1 MRLLFADYYLMD
13 GASIFPIL
21 ALDLKEGDKVLDVCA
36 APGGKALA
44 ALQTLMPGV
53 LIAND
58 RVPSRVNR
66 LRNVFKQFFADMG
79 QWKGRISLTQHDAR
93 HIQDKDYFDKVY

>member
-1 MRLLFADYYLMD
+1 MD

-21 ALDLKEGDKVLDVCA
+21 ALDLKEGDKVLDMCA

-53 LIAND
+53 LVAND
-58 RVPSRVNR
+58 KTPSRVTR
-66 LRNVFKQFFADMG
+66 LRSVFQQFFADMG
-79 QWKGRISLTQHDAR
+79 AWKGRISITNHDAR
-93 HIQDKDYFDKVY
+93 HIPDKDYFDKV